1 MSQTYNLDPTK
12 EKKIT
17 DRIIAHQL
25 IILETTGN
33 KYIEKIKIREFND
46 KMDEKTSTIKLSEGN
61 SQPSSLVRPSSLNY
75 KISLSEAVNDF
86 IKKDM
91 PCNDDQVI
99 DVLPEDLKVS
109 ATQDK
114 PSSKNVSKDVNH
126 DGNDLDDLMFDMTAP
141 AHPRPVHQKRK
152 ADRLESHNHLLDIHG
167 HPKDA
172 WFKEEE

>member
-1 MSQTYNLDPTK
+1 MSETYSLDPTK

-33 KYIEKIKIREFND
+33 KYIEKIQIREFNSNL
-46 KMDEKTSTIKLSEGN
+46 DEKTSTIKLSEGN

-91 PCNDDQVI
+91 PCNDEQQI
-99 DVLPEDLKVS
+99 DVLPEDPKVS
-109 ATQDK
+109 AT
-114 PSSKNVSKDVNH
+114 
-126 DGNDLDDLMFDMTAP
+126 
-141 AHPRPVHQKRK
+141 
-152 ADRLESHNHLLDIHG
+152 
-167 HPKDA
+167 
-172 WFKEEE
+172 

>member
-1 MSQTYNLDPTK
+1 MHEVSHTYSLDPTK

-33 KYIEKIKIREFND
+33 KYIEKIMIREFND
-46 KMDEKTSTIKLSEGN
+46 KMDEKASTIKISEGN

-91 PCNDDQVI
+91 PLTDDQFI
-99 DVLPEDLKVS
+99 DV
-109 ATQDK
+109 Q
-114 PSSKNVSKDVNH
+114 
-126 DGNDLDDLMFDMTAP
+126 
-141 AHPRPVHQKRK
+141 
-152 ADRLESHNHLLDIHG
+152 
-167 HPKDA
+167 
-172 WFKEEE
+172 